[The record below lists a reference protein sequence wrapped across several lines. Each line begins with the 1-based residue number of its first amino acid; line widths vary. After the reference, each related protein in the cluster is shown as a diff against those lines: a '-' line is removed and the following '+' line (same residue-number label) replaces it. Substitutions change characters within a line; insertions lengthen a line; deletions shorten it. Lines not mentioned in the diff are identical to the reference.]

1 MIKLFLFSLILFSFY
16 EVNAYAYLDPGT
28 GSIIIQTLVSA
39 FAATVTFLYYYGNK
53 IKDFLKKFKKNN
65 NEDNNKDNK

>member
-1 MIKLFLFSLILFSFY
+1 MIKLFLFSLIFFSFY
-16 EVNAYAYLDPGT
+16 EVSAYAYLDPGT

-53 IKDFLKKFKKNN
+53 IKDFFKKFKKNN